1 MRLAINGTRV
11 TIGSATTD
19 CLLDVPVRL
28 EGGTTK
34 LTLRNLNTF
43 LQQSLYLNDHA
54 TIGPKV
60 NVASSEKVA
69 KVNKLFIN
77 GESIPRG
84 TYGSSSSSAEFVD
97 DEHFVGVELFRCFQ
111 MRCFVQQQLL
121 FGKDKIG
128 KIFLNLGKKTH
139 NVQFS
144 T

>member
-1 MRLAINGTRV
+1 MRLAINETRV
-11 TIGSATTD
+11 TLGSATTD

-34 LTLRNLNTF
+34 LTLRNLNTL

-77 GESIPRG
+77 GESVPRG

-97 DEHFVGVELFRCFQ
+97 DEHFVGDGI
-111 MRCFVQQQLL
+111 VQVLSDEVL
-121 FGKDKIG
+121 RPTTI
-128 KIFLNLGKKTH
+128 IIR
-139 NVQFS
+139 
-144 T
+144 